1 MKTYL
6 EIFLIVSIAG
16 TGWGF
21 TLNPF
26 PSSYVSLVAA
36 SLLSSCALLV
46 ISWIWA
52 LGIGAGGHL
61 ANAIFVIVAIAGWVL
76 GIHHWRTRKVRLT
89 ITVQQIV
96 LTSGIILGV
105 TLIGLGPKI
114 GAGGSVDM
122 TLRVGPDA
130 IGNVIGAQAFLGNRS
145 IDDLEQEITVGS
157 NSQTLHEVVDP
168 PSRKMYELLSFRS
181 QVRGEFIVA
190 GLRWGFS
197 GAAASFASL
206 LGESHLWEIVASLPT
221 ITAIAAAL
229 LIFELLS
236 RRSKKMF
243 PSALIALA
251 IIGNMSLL
259 QGWHEGGLA
268 QAFAVS
274 AVPIVMLYIW
284 KDGDQKK
291 VRALTVLLLA
301 GVFASY
307 SDLTIVFTAVL
318 SIFLLVQ
325 FLTRQSDFKRCFR
338 TVLDLVVFPI
348 LVAAPFAIR
357 FITYLPR
364 RLQDSS
370 SAGWAMARW
379 PGVIEIFGL
388 FPSFMN
394 NSAGLIKRV
403 PAEIIFM
410 SVGNAVV
417 LGIVLRTLIVNW
429 KKTSTHVVTAATIV
443 LLLVFLKSVW
453 LDHATNYQYI
463 KAIGCI
469 TPLGLLALSDL
480 LLDQKLKHWASRAVV
495 VALPVVSILM
505 SLGYVVA
512 YRNNSIR
519 IAAAEQNQYIEARN
533 FLDEITIV
541 APGGWETVL
550 LSPFSKLDWMN
561 RSADGT
567 RPIYREQLEKPL
579 GLVVLER
586 QCKNWGCLRTI
597 PASQIRVISESIRIL
612 NVCPDS
618 GCLFKSGETMRDDSV
633 ATLNDLL
640 RKWNVTLDQSFVITR
655 SQEDKNYTQ

>member
-1 MKTYL
+1 MKIYF
-6 EIFLIVSIAG
+6 EIFLLVTVAG
-16 TGWGF
+16 LGWGL

-26 PSSYVSLVAA
+26 PNNYVTLFAV

-52 LGIGAGGHL
+52 LGIGAGGYL
-61 ANAIFVIVAIAGWVL
+61 ANATVIVVATAGWIL
-76 GIHHWRTRKVRLT
+76 GIRRWRSRKVRLT
-89 ITVQQIV
+89 TTVRELLIA
-96 LTSGIILGV
+96 SGLILGI

-114 GAGGSVDM
+114 GSRGSIDM
-122 TLRVGPDA
+122 ALRVGPDA
-130 IGNVIGAQAFLGNRS
+130 IGNVIGAQALLGNRT
-145 IDDLEQEITVGS
+145 IDDLEQELTVGS
-157 NSQTLHEVVDP
+157 NSRAVDEVVDP

-197 GAAASFASL
+197 GAVASFASV
-206 LGESHLWEIVASLPT
+206 LGETHLWEIVASLPT
-221 ITAIAAAL
+221 IAAIAAAL

-284 KDGDQKK
+284 ENGDQKK

-307 SDLTIVFTAVL
+307 SDLTIVLIAVL
-318 SIFLLVQ
+318 LIFLVVQ
-325 FLTRQSDFKRCFR
+325 FLTRQRDIKKCFR
-338 TVLDLVVFPI
+338 TFFDLVALPF
-348 LVAAPFAIR
+348 LVAAPFSIK
-357 FITYLPR
+357 FINYLPR

-370 SAGWAMARW
+370 IGGWSMARW
-379 PGVIEIFGL
+379 PGILEILGL
-388 FPSFMN
+388 FPSFTN
-394 NSAGLIKRV
+394 NSTGLIKRV
-403 PAEIIFM
+403 PAEIVFM
-410 SVGNAVV
+410 AVGNAVV
-417 LGIVLRTLIVNW
+417 LGIVLRILIVNW
-429 KKTSTHVVTAATIV
+429 KKASTHMVTAAAIV

-469 TPLGLLALSDL
+469 APLGLLALSDL
-480 LLDQKLKHWASRAVV
+480 MLDQKLKHWVSRVV
-495 VALPVVSILM
+495 VFALPVVCIFM
-505 SLGYVVA
+505 SLSYVVA
-512 YRNNSIR
+512 YRSNSIR
-519 IAAAEQNQYIEARN
+519 IEAAEQAKYIEARN
-533 FLDEITIV
+533 VLDEFTFI
-541 APGGWETVL
+541 APGGFETVL
-550 LSPFSKLDWMN
+550 LSPFSRLDWMN
-561 RSADGT
+561 RSAGGT
-567 RPIYREQLEKPL
+567 RPIYRGSLERPL
-579 GLVVLER
+579 GLVVLED

-597 PASQIRVISESIRIL
+597 PATQIRVISEGIRIL

-618 GCLFKSGETMRDDSV
+618 GCLFKSDEPMPDDSV
-633 ATLNDLL
+633 ATLNALL
-640 RKWNVTLDQSFVITR
+640 KKWGITLDQFFVISR
-655 SQEDKNYTQ
+655 S